1 MSLFRSTLL
10 GINRPGTSATSMQ
23 SVLFAG
29 QVRHATK
36 KAGGS
41 TSNGRSSQP
50 KHLGV
55 KAGNGA
61 AVVPGTIIVRQRG
74 TSWHAGPGVGLGK
87 DHTLFALQNGR
98 VVFRYDL
105 ARQRRVVAVSDES
118 GLEAP
123 LVGLGSRTETKRR
136 LADKVDANKY
146 LALDAAGRLAYVR
159 ALAVELDVEDKE
171 AKQKQL
177 AQRLA
182 APGRKAFN
190 LVDLTML

>member
-1 MSLFRSTLL
+1 MFSFAS
-10 GINRPGTSATSMQ
+10 IRPRTAASVQ
-23 SVLFAG
+23 SVVSIG

-55 KAGNGA
+55 KSGNGA
-61 AVVPGTIIVRQRG
+61 AVVPGQIILRQRG
-74 TSWHAGPGVGLGK
+74 TEWHAGPGVGLGR

-98 VVFRYDL
+98 VVFRYDVAL
-105 ARQRRVVAVSDES
+105 QRRVVAVVDGS

-136 LADKVDANKY
+136 LADAVNAEKY
-146 LALDAAGRLAYVR
+146 LSLDAVGRLKYVR
-159 ALAVELDVEDKE
+159 ELAVQLNKEDQ
-171 AKQKQL
+171 KQKEHQL
-177 AQRLA
+177 AQRLIT
-182 APGRKAFN
+182 PGRKGFS
-190 LVDLTML
+190 LVDLTLI